1 MEILKQIVDRI
12 CIGCIRDSIEGVRNL
27 LASDS
32 ELTDRLKFKSN
43 MEEELNN
50 VRVKEVAMKVITDTL
65 ITSYPG
71 RVACELAEIAG
82 VLHEKSPKE
91 YNKFLVLIGAKSPDK
106 EKESDEKEE
115 SKGTGKLDRFFQEA
129 QKIELRPVRK
139 KDLASLENTI
149 DKLSFCIGQKNNKAL
164 VSLLRATAAIPMA
177 YLTDKQYHSQ
187 VDLAVEMTD
196 LYRRKN
202 ADYGNSFD
210 KSLDKDGLIVAD
222 IRIGDKINRITSLLK
237 KEAQVVDESLT
248 DTLIDLANYCIMTI
262 LWIQDKEA

>member
-1 MEILKQIVDRI
+1 M
-12 CIGCIRDSIEGVRNL
+12 
-27 LASDS
+27 
-32 ELTDRLKFKSN
+32 
-43 MEEELNN
+43 
-50 VRVKEVAMKVITDTL
+50 
-65 ITSYPG
+65 
-71 RVACELAEIAG
+71 
-82 VLHEKSPKE
+82 
-91 YNKFLVLIGAKSPDK
+91 
-106 EKESDEKEE
+106 
-115 SKGTGKLDRFFQEA
+115 
-129 QKIELRPVRK
+129 
-139 KDLASLENTI
+139 
-149 DKLSFCIGQKNNKAL
+149 
-164 VSLLRATAAIPMA
+164 RATAAIPMA

-210 KSLDKDGLIVAD
+210 KSLDEDGLIVAK